1 LRLRQGEE
9 AASLTQSLAGLTERE
24 REEGEGLTGE
34 GEDDG
39 ASRIGLGR
47 GEEGSGRGWCEEEGA
62 RGELFIGARGRGER
76 WSSLTPASFPVPPL
90 MAHSAAEGTLRRG
103 GTGEDAGQGEEDGA
117 VPNFPVRRGDGGEA
131 TAGKGRRGVVCGE
144 DDEAAD
150 RWGRSASGSERAR
163 EGGWQVGLACRRERG
178 SAERAGARAEAGREW
193 AERGGAWAREGGES
207 RVWAESRPSRAG
219 RWFFLF
225 LFTFQT
231 PFPFFF

>member
-1 LRLRQGEE
+1 MRQGEE
-9 AASLTQSLAGLTERE
+9 VARLTQLLAGLTERE
-24 REEGEGLTGE
+24 REEGNGLTGE
-34 GEDDG
+34 GEDGG
-39 ASRIGLGR
+39 ASRLGLGR
-47 GEEGSGRGWCEEEGA
+47 GEEGGGRGWCEEEGA

-150 RWGRSASGSERAR
+150 RWGRSASGSERVR
-163 EGGWQVGLACRRERG
+163 EGGWQVGLAC
-178 SAERAGARAEAGREW
+178 
-193 AERGGAWAREGGES
+193 
-207 RVWAESRPSRAG
+207 
-219 RWFFLF
+219 
-225 LFTFQT
+225 Q
-231 PFPFFF
+231 